1 MYLCIYLRT
10 GLCYN
15 VCYNWTNHSFD
26 TCAFV
31 TDSFVSCYYYGLYY
45 IDKWVDIIFY
55 PFEIIRDK
63 IDNYR
68 QKRDLE
74 SWYEESEN
82 NQEEDTI

>member
-1 MYLCIYLRT
+1 MLLSPILLCLAIIA
-10 GLCYN
+10 
-15 VCYNWTNHSFD
+15 
-26 TCAFV
+26 TCII
-31 TDSFVSCYYYGLYY
+31 

>member
-1 MYLCIYLRT
+1 MAYII
-10 GLCYN
+10 
-15 VCYNWTNHSFD
+15 
-26 TCAFV
+26 
-31 TDSFVSCYYYGLYY
+31 

-63 IDNYR
+63 VDNYR

-74 SWYEESEN
+74 SWCEESEN

>member
-1 MYLCIYLRT
+1 MGVTIGQIVILILVLMSPILLCLAIIAA
-10 GLCYN
+10 CII
-15 VCYNWTNHSFD
+15 
-26 TCAFV
+26 
-31 TDSFVSCYYYGLYY
+31 
-45 IDKWVDIIFY
+45 IDKWIDIIFY
-55 PFEIIRDK
+55 PFEILRDK

>member
-1 MYLCIYLRT
+1 MCVTIGQIIVLILVLLSPILLCLVIIMAYII
-10 GLCYN
+10 
-15 VCYNWTNHSFD
+15 
-26 TCAFV
+26 
-31 TDSFVSCYYYGLYY
+31 

-55 PFEIIRDK
+55 SFEIIRNK
-63 IDNYR
+63 VDNYR

>member
-1 MYLCIYLRT
+1 MCVTIGQIIVLILVLLSPILLCLAVIAAYII
-10 GLCYN
+10 
-15 VCYNWTNHSFD
+15 
-26 TCAFV
+26 
-31 TDSFVSCYYYGLYY
+31 

>member
-1 MYLCIYLRT
+1 MGIIIGQIVVLILILMFPILLCLAIIAAYIIIY
-10 GLCYN
+10 
-15 VCYNWTNHSFD
+15 
-26 TCAFV
+26 
-31 TDSFVSCYYYGLYY
+31 
-45 IDKWVDIIFY
+45 KWVDIIFY

>member
-1 MYLCIYLRT
+1 MSPILLCLAIIMAYII
-10 GLCYN
+10 
-15 VCYNWTNHSFD
+15 
-26 TCAFV
+26 
-31 TDSFVSCYYYGLYY
+31 

-74 SWYEESEN
+74 SWYEASEN

>member
-1 MYLCIYLRT
+1 MCVIIGQIIVLILALLSPILLCLAIIMA
-10 GLCYN
+10 CII
-15 VCYNWTNHSFD
+15 
-26 TCAFV
+26 
-31 TDSFVSCYYYGLYY
+31 

-55 PFEIIRDK
+55 PFKIIRDK

-68 QKRDLE
+68 QQRDLE

>member
-1 MYLCIYLRT
+1 MCVIIGQIIVLILVLLSPILLCLAIIMA
-10 GLCYN
+10 CII
-15 VCYNWTNHSFD
+15 
-26 TCAFV
+26 
-31 TDSFVSCYYYGLYY
+31 

-55 PFEIIRDK
+55 PFKIIRDK

-68 QKRDLE
+68 QQRDLE

>member
-1 MYLCIYLRT
+1 MCVTIGQIIVLILVLLSPILLCLAIIMTYII
-10 GLCYN
+10 
-15 VCYNWTNHSFD
+15 
-26 TCAFV
+26 
-31 TDSFVSCYYYGLYY
+31 

-74 SWYEESEN
+74 SWHEESEN